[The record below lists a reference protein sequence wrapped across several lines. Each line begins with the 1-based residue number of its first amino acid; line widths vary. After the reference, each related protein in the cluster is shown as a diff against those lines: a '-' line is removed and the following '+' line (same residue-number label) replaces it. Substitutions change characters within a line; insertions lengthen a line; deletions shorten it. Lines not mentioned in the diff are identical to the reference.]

1 MCTNQRLITNCYTGK
16 DLYVKCGHCPAC
28 LQEKAAHRV
37 RRIKDT
43 SQEGYIKVMV
53 GLTYSR
59 GTSPYV
65 DRNEA
70 YLFSKG
76 KLPELNVYRDSSFR
90 KVRVDKDYHVKYKR
104 TNERVVLTSIPFSG
118 LCSFANVKDM
128 KFEHDKISVNYYPD
142 YQKFMARLRLNLKR
156 HFGYDKPFKTYT
168 CSEYGAKS
176 FRSHFHLLMDIPA
189 DAFEVFRVAVA
200 ESWPFSDLLK
210 FPRAFEKSF
219 RGNSYVAS
227 YVNCGTDF
235 PKFFEKYFK
244 PKHSYSKGYGLGN
257 PNFSL
262 DSILKLYYRGTLSFG
277 VLRDKQGIPTIDN
290 VPVPAYALHRY
301 FPKFKGLSR
310 VSPLEVST
318 FMHGVRNFEYDKVKS
333 ILDSH
338 AMYYSHEE
346 FNRFSVLLNNSY
358 KRFNDDLR
366 ASDRPS
372 ASFSEYCTLHQKIWR
387 LHASTVLRL
396 HLLNDDIPLNEKYD
410 NLDVVKYMHLHFGSP
425 LPPGFILRDLKVT
438 DPNKFQSNLR
448 HTRQFAHCF
457 HDNIKHRK
465 VTNTIMSFENEE
477 W

>member
-1 MCTNQRLITNCYTGK
+1 MCTNQRLITNRYTGK

-43 SQEGYIKVMV
+43 SQPGYIKVMV

-59 GTSPYV
+59 GTSPYI

-76 KLPELNVYRDSSFR
+76 KLSELNVYRDCSFR
-90 KVRVDKDYHVKYKR
+90 KVRSDKDYNIKSRR
-104 TNERVVLTSIPFSG
+104 TNKRVVLTSISFSG
-118 LCSFANVKDM
+118 LCSFNHVKDM
-128 KFEHDKISVNYYPD
+128 KHEHDKISVNYYPD

-156 HFGYDKPFKTYT
+156 HFHYDKPFKTYS
-168 CSEYGAKS
+168 CSEYGSKS
-176 FRSHFHLLMDIPA
+176 LRSHFHLLMDIPS
-189 DAFEVFRVAVA
+189 DDFEVFRDAVA
-200 ESWPFSDLLK
+200 ESWPFSNLLN

-227 YVNCGTDF
+227 YVNCGSDF

-244 PKHSYSKGYGLGN
+244 PKHSYSKGYGLAN
-257 PNFSL
+257 PHFSL
-262 DSILKLYYRGTLSFG
+262 NSILTYFHRGTLSYG
-277 VLRDKQGIPTIDN
+277 VLRDKQGIPTVSD
-290 VPVPAYALHRY
+290 VPIPAYALHRY

-310 VSPLEVST
+310 VSPVEVST
-318 FMHGVRNFEYDKVKS
+318 LMYGIRNFEYDKVKS
-333 ILDSH
+333 ILDKH

-358 KRFNDDLR
+358 HRFNDDLK
-366 ASDRPS
+366 ACDRSS
-372 ASFSEYCTLHQKIWR
+372 ASFSEYCTLHKKIWR

-396 HLLNDDIPLNEKYD
+396 HLLNEDIPMNEKYD
-410 NLDVVKYMHLHFGSP
+410 NLDVVKGMHLKFGKP
-425 LPPGFILRDLKVT
+425 LPSGFTLRDLKVT
-438 DPNKFQSNLR
+438 DPNLFKSNMR
-448 HTRQFAHCF
+448 HTQCFADCF
-457 HDNIKHRK
+457 YDNIKHRK
-465 VTNTIMSFENEE
+465 VTNTIMSFDNEE